1 MQSNN
6 KKKDARCFFRRKT
19 REGNMNRCITLA
31 AAIMLGCLTPAFAQE
46 LPSEG
51 KFSITYT
58 AVNPTPSK
66 AVSVGDRDVTV
77 SSSIMTAVND
87 AGSGLL
93 HNIPGR
99 CNFMT
104 QTNKV
109 AKTIETRGFCNYA
122 DRAGDQVFEE
132 FATDGPVTLGSPI
145 LFKGKWL
152 GGTGKFEGLSGE
164 FEIRPASVLVSDTL
178 VQGAGKKTGTYQIKK
193 TPVAQK

>member
-1 MQSNN
+1 MT
-6 KKKDARCFFRRKT
+6 RCV
-19 REGNMNRCITLA
+19 TLA
-31 AAIMLGCLTPAFAQE
+31 AAVVLSLGCATPVFAQE

-58 AVNPTPSK
+58 AVNPAPSK

-77 SSSIMTAVND
+77 SSSIMTGVND

-93 HNIPGR
+93 HNMAGR

-104 QTNKV
+104 ETNKV
-109 AKTIETRGFCNYA
+109 AKTIQTRGFCNYA

-132 FATDGPVTLGSPI
+132 FATDGPVALGSSI
-145 LFKGKWL
+145 TFKGTWL

-178 VQGAGKKTGTYQIKK
+178 VQGAGKKTGTYQIRKS
-193 TPVAQK
+193 PVAQK

>member
-1 MQSNN
+1 
-6 KKKDARCFFRRKT
+6 
-19 REGNMNRCITLA
+19 MNRCIAFAVAVVLP
-31 AAIMLGCLTPAFAQE
+31 LGCLTPVLAQE

-58 AVNPTPSK
+58 AVNPSPSK

-77 SSSIMTAVND
+77 SSSIMTGIND

-93 HNIPGR
+93 HNMAGR

-104 QTNKV
+104 ETNKV
-109 AKTIETRGFCNYA
+109 AKTIQTRGFCNYA

-132 FATDGPVTLGSPI
+132 FATDGPVALGSPI
-145 LFKGKWL
+145 VFKGKWL

-164 FEIRPASVLVSDTL
+164 FEIRPASVLVSETL
-178 VQGAGKKTGTYQIKK
+178 VQGAGKKTGSYQIKK
-193 TPVAQK
+193 TPMAKN

>member
-1 MQSNN
+1 MHYVGGRYHAWVS
-6 KKKDARCFFRRKT
+6 DSGVRS
-19 REGNMNRCITLA
+19 
-31 AAIMLGCLTPAFAQE
+31 E

-93 HNIPGR
+93 HNMPGR

-164 FEIRPASVLVSDTL
+164 FEFVPPPFWSRIPWSKVRARRLAPIRSRKHPWLRNSRCYVVNRAAPSSTHSVQTSAAS
-178 VQGAGKKTGTYQIKK
+178 
-193 TPVAQK
+193 PR

>member
-1 MQSNN
+1 MT
-6 KKKDARCFFRRKT
+6 RCV
-19 REGNMNRCITLA
+19 TLA
-31 AAIMLGCLTPAFAQE
+31 AAVVLSLGCATPVFAQE

-58 AVNPTPSK
+58 AVNPAPSK

-77 SSSIMTAVND
+77 SSSIMTGVND

-93 HNIPGR
+93 HNMAGR

-104 QTNKV
+104 ETNKV
-109 AKTIETRGFCNYA
+109 AKTIQTRGFCNYA

-132 FATDGPVTLGSPI
+132 FATDGPVALGSSI
-145 LFKGKWL
+145 TFKGTWL

-164 FEIRPASVLVSDTL
+164 FEIHPTPVLISETL
-178 VQGAGKKTGTYQIKK
+178 VQGSGKKTGTYHVTKP
-193 TPVAQK
+193 PVAQK

>member
-1 MQSNN
+1 M
-6 KKKDARCFFRRKT
+6 RCSAKIAV
-19 REGNMNRCITLA
+19 CASVLSLA
-31 AAIMLGCLTPAFAQE
+31 CFAPAFAQE
-46 LPSEG
+46 LPSEA

-58 AVNPTPSK
+58 AVNPAPSK
-66 AVSVGDRDVTV
+66 IVSVGDRDVAV

-87 AGSGLL
+87 SGSGLL
-93 HNIPGR
+93 HNMAGR

-104 QTNKV
+104 DTNKG
-109 AKTIETRGFCNYA
+109 AKTIEIHGFCNYA

-132 FATDGPVTLGSPI
+132 FMTNGPATLGSPI
-145 LFKGKWL
+145 AFKGKWL

-164 FEIRPASVLVSDTL
+164 FEIRPATILVSDTL

>member
-1 MQSNN
+1 LPELSLQTELLFPSS
-6 KKKDARCFFRRKT
+6 T
-19 REGNMNRCITLA
+19 REENMIRYVTLA
-31 AAIMLGCLTPAFAQE
+31 AAVVLSLGCMTPVFAQE

-58 AVNPTPSK
+58 AVNPAPSK

-77 SSSIMTAVND
+77 SSSIMTGVND

-93 HNIPGR
+93 HNMAGR
-99 CNFMT
+99 CNFMAE
-104 QTNKV
+104 TNKV
-109 AKTIETRGFCNYA
+109 AKTIHTRGFCSYA

-145 LFKGKWL
+145 LFKGTWL

-164 FEIRPASVLVSDTL
+164 FEIRPVSVLVSDTL

-193 TPVAQK
+193 SPVAQK

>member
-1 MQSNN
+1 ME
-6 KKKDARCFFRRKT
+6 ARATLALKPGVWFRRG
-19 REGNMNRCITLA
+19 RLLIVSPDS
-31 AAIMLGCLTPAFAQE
+31 LGTACPL
-46 LPSEG
+46 SDRN
-51 KFSITYT
+51 STYRLVQILE
-58 AVNPTPSK
+58 AGSK

-93 HNIPGR
+93 HNMPGR

>member
-1 MQSNN
+1 
-6 KKKDARCFFRRKT
+6 
-19 REGNMNRCITLA
+19 MNRCITLA
-31 AAIMLGCLTPAFAQE
+31 AAITLGCLTPAFAQE

-93 HNIPGR
+93 HNMPGR

>member
-1 MQSNN
+1 LSLQTELLFPSS
-6 KKKDARCFFRRKT
+6 T
-19 REGNMNRCITLA
+19 REENMTRCITLPA
-31 AAIMLGCLTPAFAQE
+31 AVVLSLGCVAPVFAQE

-58 AVNPTPSK
+58 AVNPAPSK
-66 AVSVGDRDVTV
+66 AVSVGDRDLTV
-77 SSSIMTAVND
+77 SSSIMTGVND

-93 HNIPGR
+93 HNMAGR

-104 QTNKV
+104 ETDKV
-109 AKTIETRGFCNYA
+109 AKTIQTRGFCNYA

-132 FATDGPVTLGSPI
+132 FATDGPVTLGGPI
-145 LFKGKWL
+145 LLKGKWL

-164 FEIRPASVLVSDTL
+164 FEIRPASVLVSDSL

-193 TPVAQK
+193 SPVAQK